1 MNEMWND
8 RDGDQ
13 AGHDQCNG
21 LVADGLLP
29 KYLFRL
35 PAVCPLGKNVFIFIP
50 LMTGLIICNKF

>member
-29 KYLFRL
+29 KYLFHL
-35 PAVCPLGKNVFIFIP
+35 PVVCPLGKSVLYLF
-50 LMTGLIICNKF
+50 L